1 MEEID
6 KKNRELNLMYIKGF
20 LDSLAYINTFTNDGK
35 SYSVEFI
42 EKFGNDYQST
52 FRNHYNKKYWEVE
65 TEKISGDWRLNLQNE
80 IKPYFD
86 QVMVETIRYF
96 SKDEKET
103 LDYQVFEN
111 LIESK
116 TQMMRKEM
124 NFHIYHLL
132 LYKFCDC
139 LEQFV
144 SKDAEL
150 IRVIINW
157 HPKDKPYEGWYEGSS
172 SDFLFDL
179 GNEILF
185 LHFGGSD

>member
-1 MEEID
+1 MNKE
-6 KKNRELNLMYIKGF
+6 NRELELMYIKGF
-20 LDSLAYINTFTNDGK
+20 LGSLAYINTFTNDGK

-42 EKFGNDYQST
+42 EKSGNDYQAI
-52 FRNHYNKKYWEVE
+52 FRNHFNKKYWEVE

-86 QVMVETIRYF
+86 QLMVETIRFF

-103 LDYQVFEN
+103 LSYQAFESI
-111 LIESK
+111 IESK

-132 LYKFCDC
+132 LDKVCDC
-139 LEQFV
+139 LEQFI

-150 IRVIINW
+150 IKVTIDWN
-157 HPKDKPYEGWYEGSS
+157 PKDKPYEGYFESES
-172 SDFLFDL
+172 SDFIFDV
-179 GNEILF
+179 GDKILY
-185 LHFGGSD
+185 LHFGTSD